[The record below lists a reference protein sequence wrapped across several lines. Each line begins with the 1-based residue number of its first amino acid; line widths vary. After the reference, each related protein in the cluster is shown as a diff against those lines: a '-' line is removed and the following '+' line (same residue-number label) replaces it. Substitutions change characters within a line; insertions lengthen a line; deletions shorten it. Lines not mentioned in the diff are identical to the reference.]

1 MTDVDLTKREQAT
14 ENDRHRQK
22 RGRLSIFV
30 IGAIISMLLWL
41 VLAHIIPK

>member
-1 MTDVDLTKREQAT
+1 MTDVDPTKRAT
-14 ENDRHRQK
+14 ENDRHRQ
-22 RGRLSIFV
+22 GHWRLSVFV